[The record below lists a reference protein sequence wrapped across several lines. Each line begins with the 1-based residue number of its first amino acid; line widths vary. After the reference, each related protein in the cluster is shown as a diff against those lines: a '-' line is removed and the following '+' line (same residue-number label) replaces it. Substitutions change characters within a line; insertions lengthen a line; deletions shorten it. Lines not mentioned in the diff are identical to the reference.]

1 MTPGRTHSINSQH
14 SFSLLIYRLLASLTT
29 LFLCTSF
36 VHAQSFKHAWP
47 NTDFNIQAIDLKEI
61 MSGGPP
67 RDGIPPIDHPEFDSV
82 TAATSWVAPLEP
94 VISVILNGQAKA
106 YPLQIMTWHEIV
118 NDHIGNTP
126 ITVTFC
132 PLCNASIVFDRRLED
147 TLLDFG
153 TTGLL
158 RKSDL
163 VMYDRQTE
171 GWWQQFTGTAIVGD
185 YTHATL
191 TRIPSSI
198 ISFQSFAT
206 SHPEGQ
212 VLNRE
217 TSAIRPYGNNPYPGY
232 DDINSSPF
240 LLSDPTDPRL
250 PPMERVIGV
259 QVGGQIDGQHKIYP
273 FSLFDN
279 TSIIQDEILDTKLL
293 IFRAGDLL
301 SALDQRTIAESKV
314 VAEVVAWDRTL
325 KDTNQ
330 TLNFHLESGVLVDK
344 ETNSRWSISGKAISG
359 PLAGQQLAAV
369 DSGIHFSFAWLAFNP
384 DTLIHS
390 MDE

>member
-1 MTPGRTHSINSQH
+1 MPQRKRPRLFDRRASRWQTADQSVEVVRRDEFAAG
-14 SFSLLIYRLLASLTT
+14 LLCQSRHQFFVDCDIAKLIRCAITDPSRFNCGNLL
-29 LFLCTSF
+29 
-36 VHAQSFKHAWP
+36 
-47 NTDFNIQAIDLKEI
+47 
-61 MSGGPP
+61 
-67 RDGIPPIDHPEFDSV
+67 SV
-82 TAATSWVAPLEP
+82 A
-94 VISVILNGQAKA
+94 
-106 YPLQIMTWHEIV
+106 
-118 NDHIGNTP
+118 
-126 ITVTFC
+126 
-132 PLCNASIVFDRRLED
+132 VFDRRFDDQVLR
-147 TLLDFG
+147 LG
-153 TTGLL
+153 VSGLL
-158 RKSDL
+158 RNSDL

-171 GWWQQFTGTAIVGD
+171 SWWQQFTGTAIVGD